1 MGDIK
6 RLAIAIHEL
15 QATNPTPLS
24 NWQHMHSGE
33 DSASYRS
40 SNNGTRVRKRRHR
53 RSASDSSDMNTI
65 GSELSDEE
73 DHSEASHKQVYVLFL
88 HFLENFFLMYIIHC
102 SKFPFL
108 YRHSASVQY

>member
-15 QATNPTPLS
+15 QASNPAPLS
-24 NWQHMHSGE
+24 NWQHSGE
-33 DSASYRS
+33 DSTSYRS

-73 DHSEASHKQVYVLFL
+73 DHSEASHKQVEICFVCK
-88 HFLENFFLMYIIHC
+88 FF
-102 SKFPFL
+102 
-108 YRHSASVQY
+108 